1 MEIHDVVVAVDKI
14 SVLGSTHSE
23 VVRLFQA
30 VAEGDRA
37 ELQLH
42 RGYPA
47 LYKMEPRQLSE
58 TNACAPLPS
67 PAPLALIPV
76 ALMQS
81 SNGPGFAVEARGSG
95 GGGYARVQRIWDGHR
110 CPCLAVGDLIVKVN
124 GQRVRVLSDE
134 QLDEVLRTHTRAG
147 DVVLLVQRAV
157 KGPAIGTQVSP
168 DSIRCSADG
177 SARPQA
183 GYTERGD
190 GDGAGQPPR
199 KACQRPHGPEAPWSD
214 GPEQK
219 DSGKPPEAITHQ
231 RGDEGSELV
240 ALSMDKASPATSII
254 PWRFSQMTRTSP
266 VDRCETARAGD
277 HTETLNGRQHWV
289 EDADPSLKPRLAPW
303 ERNGASCKADAR
315 EPVRRSWSRPAELDD
330 PRVSSRAKMRGVH
343 PDQDSELYSVEL
355 ERSPTGFGFSVRGGR
370 EYNMGLY
377 VLGLIVGGP
386 AMRSGKIKIGDQLL
400 EINSELTL
408 GITHSRAVD
417 LIKEGR
423 DKIRLLMRR
432 GDGQVPKYTPDTP
445 GETDR
450 GAAAE
455 HPVRQQQPD
464 PLITPGRTKLQS
476 HSRGT
481 QTRPEPEP
489 EAQARPEPEAQ
500 ALPHPEPEA
509 QSRVASS
516 PDPALAWKRGQLDVE
531 SEGRARGSRPQ
542 EATLEG
548 GDTDS
553 RPTTDGSRGCGL
565 SGCRGR
571 DYDWPQALLDP
582 PRPQALPHPRPR
594 PAESSET
601 ESDGSW
607 SGASDRGPSSE
618 ESSPLGSF
626 DKQRLLNS
634 MVGRLLD
641 GPLAKEAEAGGY
653 CVHCWRRSRRALT
666 PGPWIV
672 PKREKL
678 LEIMDGS
685 WLS

>member
-1 MEIHDVVVAVDKI
+1 MLRKILAVNHWTQKVRETTVSRDEQGVLNLQVQGGAEYGQLIHLGKAQDGKSHYPGGKVQAGDLLLQVNEAPVPGLTLRDTLAMLRNTSQPIRIKTVPQGSQLNCDVRHYLKQSFSKGSADFELQQRIRQNLYIRATPCTMRAPRHDEIPGVDYHFVNLSEFQALERAGGLLESGGFEGNYYGTPVPPIIPVDSGRSPPLTPTPDPPHAEEPPTQQVSAQPGEGVRGGGRQIDRRRPAGRDFPPDSHQSKQTLGRPDVSALIGKVPLTLAHSVVTTITKTNNTFGFTIAGGNKPHELLQIISLASGGPAERSGEMEIHDVVVAVDKI

-240 ALSMDKASPATSII
+240 ALSMDKASPGKVA
-254 PWRFSQMTRTSP
+254 
-266 VDRCETARAGD
+266 
-277 HTETLNGRQHWV
+277 LGRW
-289 EDADPSLKPRLAPW
+289 A
-303 ERNGASCKADAR
+303 
-315 EPVRRSWSRPAELDD
+315 
-330 PRVSSRAKMRGVH
+330 RGV
-343 PDQDSELYSVEL
+343 
-355 ERSPTGFGFSVRGGR
+355 
-370 EYNMGLY
+370 
-377 VLGLIVGGP
+377 
-386 AMRSGKIKIGDQLL
+386 
-400 EINSELTL
+400 
-408 GITHSRAVD
+408 
-417 LIKEGR
+417 
-423 DKIRLLMRR
+423 
-432 GDGQVPKYTPDTP
+432 
-445 GETDR
+445 
-450 GAAAE
+450 
-455 HPVRQQQPD
+455 
-464 PLITPGRTKLQS
+464 
-476 HSRGT
+476 
-481 QTRPEPEP
+481 
-489 EAQARPEPEAQ
+489 
-500 ALPHPEPEA
+500 
-509 QSRVASS
+509 
-516 PDPALAWKRGQLDVE
+516 
-531 SEGRARGSRPQ
+531 
-542 EATLEG
+542 
-548 GDTDS
+548 
-553 RPTTDGSRGCGL
+553 
-565 SGCRGR
+565 
-571 DYDWPQALLDP
+571 
-582 PRPQALPHPRPR
+582 
-594 PAESSET
+594 
-601 ESDGSW
+601 
-607 SGASDRGPSSE
+607 
-618 ESSPLGSF
+618 
-626 DKQRLLNS
+626 
-634 MVGRLLD
+634 
-641 GPLAKEAEAGGY
+641 GPLVGA
-653 CVHCWRRSRRALT
+653 C
-666 PGPWIV
+666 
-672 PKREKL
+672 
-678 LEIMDGS
+678 
-685 WLS
+685 